1 MRIITKNMLLLYMLS
16 LIAIIG
22 ACKRNIDGFV
32 EDPSTSRAFIP
43 ANLKVRTVQDSA
55 IVSWNLGAL
64 ASGKKYTY
72 KVEFATDT
80 LFKNIEYTQTTDTL
94 AVKLV
99 DPVLT
104 VNKTYF
110 ARVRVEPFQSAA
122 ASRWVNS
129 SSFRIS
135 GQQFLKIIRDFEI
148 TETSVK
154 LHWQVNA
161 ATTGINKIA
170 LINGSVTTIIDI
182 TAAEAQAGEKNLNGL
197 IPDTRYTV
205 QLIADKKSKG
215 LASFSTLKTPVYT
228 KTLSPSDNL
237 ESAITSAADGEVIG
251 LNPGLYTISSF
262 LSIAGKGITLRSI
275 TNNPANTK
283 IRFRELSLVGDS
295 AGVNLIGLDID
306 GNYGGA
312 SNSGAFLHLKGAGA
326 NGNAAAFKS
335 IRVENCWIHNYTR
348 ALMLGNYG
356 PSVSGSTPNAHV
368 LKNFNIINSK
378 IYDINPTGI
387 DSYYVLSLERLQVIN
402 LNISKSTFYNLG
414 CGLINLSWTLTGVE
428 LPIVTIDYCTFNN
441 IGSQNKYLLVEAANR
456 ITFNLRNSI
465 LANSPL
471 QGQTINN
478 VAFKAG
484 ASSVLNFSNSNFFK
498 LNTASGGTKLSLTGL
513 AQSSNYEIDL
523 GWSGS
528 TTDFSLV
535 SLPPNSPLH
544 KASTASNTVGDPRW
558 AY

>member
-1 MRIITKNMLLLYMLS
+1 LLYMLF
-16 LIAIIG
+16 LIAITG

-32 EDPSTSRAFIP
+32 EDPSTNRAFVP
-43 ANLKVRTVQDSA
+43 ANLRVRTVQDSA
-55 IVSWNLGAL
+55 IVSWNLGTL

-80 LFKNIEYTQTTDTL
+80 LFQNVEYTQTTDTL
-94 AVKLV
+94 AVKVV
-99 DPVLT
+99 DPTLT

-154 LHWQVNA
+154 FHWQVNS
-161 ATTGINKIA
+161 ATAGINKIA
-170 LINGSVTTIIDI
+170 LINGSNTTTVDV
-182 TAAEAQAGEKNLNGL
+182 TAAEAQTGEKNVAGL
-197 IPDTRYTV
+197 LPDTRYTV

-228 KTLSPSDNL
+228 RTLSTGDNL
-237 ESAITSAADGEVIG
+237 ETAIASAADGDVIG
-251 LNPGLYTISSF
+251 LNAGVYTISSF
-262 LSIAGKGITLRSI
+262 LSIAGKGITIRSVS
-275 TNNPANTK
+275 NNPLNTK

-306 GNYGGA
+306 GNYGGT
-312 SNSGAFLHLKGAGA
+312 SNSAAFLHLKGAGA
-326 NGNAAAFKS
+326 NGNPAAFKS
-335 IRVENCWIHNYTR
+335 IRIENCWIHNYTR

-356 PSVSGSTPNAHV
+356 ASVSGTTPNAHV
-368 LKNFNIINSK
+368 LKNLTITNSK

-387 DSYYVLSLERLQVIN
+387 DTYYVLSLERLQIIN
-402 LNISKSTFYNLG
+402 LNLSKSTFYNLG
-414 CGLINLSWTLTGVE
+414 CGLINLSWTLTGTD

-441 IGSQNKYLLVEAANR
+441 IGSQNKYLLVEAANK

-471 QGQTINN
+471 QGQTINS

-484 ASSVLNFSNSNFFK
+484 ASSVLNFTNTNFFK
-498 LNTASGGTKLSLTGL
+498 LNSASGGPKLVLTGL
-513 AQSSNYEIDL
+513 AQSSIYEIDL
-523 GWSGS
+523 GWSAS

-535 SLPPNSPLH
+535 SLPVDSPLH
-544 KASTASNTVGDPRW
+544 RASTASNTVGDPRW